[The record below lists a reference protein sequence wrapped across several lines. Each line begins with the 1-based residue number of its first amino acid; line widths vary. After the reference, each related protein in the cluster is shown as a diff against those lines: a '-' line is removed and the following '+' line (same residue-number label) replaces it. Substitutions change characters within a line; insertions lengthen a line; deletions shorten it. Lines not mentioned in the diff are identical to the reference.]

1 MASKGV
7 PQFRAIDPASTPWV
21 DQAVCRGRTE
31 LFFGRTSERP
41 ERRARRERIAA
52 ALCAGCPVQVE
63 CRDYARRNREYGF
76 WGGEDERERHVAGFH
91 LTAPIG
97 LRGSKT
103 A

>member
-1 MASKGV
+1 M
-7 PQFRAIDPASTPWV
+7 
-21 DQAVCRGRTE
+21 DQAVCRGRTD

-52 ALCAGCPVQVE
+52 MLCAQCPVSVE
-63 CRDYARRNREYGF
+63 CRDFARRNREYGF
-76 WGGEDERERHVAGFH
+76 WGGEDEQERHVAGYH

-97 LRGSKT
+97 LNQPRS